1 METELKVDEN
11 TKRPLGSSKDEARN
25 KKSKNS
31 SEYQERLEAFKKTIK
46 LGSPIST
53 VISISSLDK
62 ISDLDD
68 MVTVFEGLVDVAES
82 LSKTGDPTT
91 IQTAILD
98 VAEFMAQNEKR
109 LCTTN
114 LEILPKLR
122 KTVKRF
128 EELVK
133 KLKSKIDYRVISIF
147 MDNDLG
153 GAKVTQTG
161 TMGSLFRRIKGKI
174 FRCETMTWEER
185 NTILDHMLIAVNDK
199 RRAFLTEGRP
209 AVRGYKDMSD
219 EELRA
224 WSTFA
229 NEILRE

>member
-1 METELKVDEN
+1 MDTERKESETK
-11 TKRPLGSSKDEARN
+11 KRPSIDEETTQSSK
-25 KKSKNS
+25 KNRTNDS
-31 SEYQERLEAFKKTIK
+31 DERLKAFERTLQ
-46 LGSPIST
+46 LGVPVST
-53 VISISSLDK
+53 VISISSLDQ
-62 ISDLDD
+62 IGDLGDLS
-68 MVTVFEGLVDVAES
+68 TVFQGLVNVVES
-82 LSKTGDPTT
+82 LSKSGDLNA
-91 IQTAILD
+91 IQTSILD
-98 VAEFMAQNEKR
+98 VTEFMAQNEKR
-109 LCTTN
+109 LCTTDAT
-114 LEILPKLR
+114 ILVGLR
-122 KTVKRF
+122 KTVSRF

-174 FRCETMTWEER
+174 FRCETLTWEER
-185 NTILDHMLIAVNDK
+185 DKLLDHMLSAVNDK

-224 WSTFA
+224 WCTFA